1 MFREFGCFPNSLL
14 R

>member
-1 MFREFGCFPNSLL
+1 MFREFGCFPNLLL